1 MGEKTTTRASISD
14 AIHYKIGLSRQDS
27 ARMVDLFFEEISTAL
42 AAGEDVKLS
51 GFGSFKIREKN
62 QRIGRNPRTKE
73 KAIIA
78 PRKVITFS
86 ASPNLRDTVDTRHR
100 NARQSVH
107 A

>member
-1 MGEKTTTRASISD
+1 
-14 AIHYKIGLSRQDS
+14 
-27 ARMVDLFFEEISTAL
+27 MVDLFFEEISTAL
-42 AAGEDVKLS
+42 AAGDDVKLS

-62 QRIGRNPRTKE
+62 ERIGRNPRTKE

-86 ASPNLRDTVDTRHR
+86 ASPNLRETVDPGSATQNRPAVYDR
-100 NARQSVH
+100 ASQARSQATVDKQASP